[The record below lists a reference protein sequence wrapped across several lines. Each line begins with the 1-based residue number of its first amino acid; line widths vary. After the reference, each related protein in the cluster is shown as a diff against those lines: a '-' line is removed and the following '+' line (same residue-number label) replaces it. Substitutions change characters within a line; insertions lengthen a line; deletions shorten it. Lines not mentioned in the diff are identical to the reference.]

1 MKKIDII
8 KYNNNKIIEKKNI
21 SNVSDMLDENKELI
35 NRLCDMLSMF
45 MPSSDNGDLKSM
57 IDEVQSFDTII
68 IEMYKE

>member
-1 MKKIDII
+1 MKNIDII

-21 SNVSDMLDENKELI
+21 SNVGDMLDENKEMI

-45 MPSSDNGDLKSM
+45 MPPSDNGGLKSL
-57 IDEVQSFDTII
+57 IDELQQYDNIK

>member
-1 MKKIDII
+1 MKNINII

-21 SNVSDMLDENKELI
+21 SNVGDMLDENKEII

-45 MPSSDNGDLKSM
+45 IPPGDNGDLKSM
-57 IDEVQSFDTII
+57 INEIQSFDTII

>member
-1 MKKIDII
+1 MKNIDII
-8 KYNNNKIIEKKNI
+8 KYNNKKIIEKKNI
-21 SNVSDMLDENKELI
+21 SNVGDMLDENKEMI

-45 MPSSDNGDLKSM
+45 MPAGDNGDLKSM